1 MFAFEIERK
10 HRTHRHKRHTRMAR
24 SNKHMMRMEAK
35 RTKNALTNILWFVA
49 GLFMEVAEVNN
60 FKDCYNSLTGVG
72 DEATNPQ
79 ADMDGGEA
87 ASTSSLKEFFD
98 NLVTVIEFL
107 CYIKDKL
114 IDFFK
119 GEAKRLQRL
128 KRNKKMNFVEKRRTM
143 TEAMRKKSWAE
154 IKAWVSTKVGQVKEK
169 INEVANKVVDWATA
183 AWQTIKAKWAE
194 FKAWVKTTWAKTQAW
209 FAKVAGY
216 IKKFTIGTT
225 CLDASKTL
233 QKPLTESWEK
243 VTKWVTGITGR
254 VADIVSA
261 VGGNVVAM
269 ATIAAGIIC
278 AIPHVVKMYEIYKKK
293 EGDVY
298 YRWGRIIAQAGS
310 AFAA

>member
-1 MFAFEIERK
+1 
-10 HRTHRHKRHTRMAR
+10 
-24 SNKHMMRMEAK
+24 MEAK
-35 RTKNALTNILWFVA
+35 RTKNAMTNVVWFVA
-49 GLFMEVAEVNN
+49 GLFMEIAEVNN
-60 FKDCYNSLTGVG
+60 FYDCYKTLAGSE
-72 DEATNPQ
+72 EATNPQ
-79 ADMDGGEA
+79 ADLDGGEA

-114 IDFFK
+114 IAFFT
-119 GEAKRLQRL
+119 GEGKRLQRL
-128 KRNKKMNFVEKRRTM
+128 KRHKKMNFVEKRRTM

-154 IKAWVSTKVGQVKEK
+154 IKAWVSDKAGKVKDK

-194 FKAWVKTTWAKTQAW
+194 FKTWVKATWAKTQAW

-216 IKKFTIGTT
+216 ITQFNDHINSCYEAG
-225 CLDASKTL
+225 KTL
-233 QKPLTESWEK
+233 IHPITESWSK
-243 VTKWVTGITGR
+243 VKSWVTGITGR
-254 VADIVSA
+254 VADIISA
-261 VGGNVVAM
+261 VGGNVAAM
-269 ATIAAGIIC
+269 AKIAAGIIC

-293 EGDVY
+293 EGTVY